1 MTSPSSR
8 KRSGVNWMYA
18 SGEVICRAL
27 QKLRTARRDCWP
39 TAVPIAPMDAPIT
52 PAGMWWKEFCPH
64 GREAQS
70 IAFFSAPGME
80 RLYSGVTKSTA
91 SEREMASLSAV
102 ASGGELV
109 SWSGLYNGRLP
120 IGISVNCRSGGAS
133 RIKARDRIRLIEV
146 EDRLPTK

>member
-8 KRSGVNWMYA
+8 NRSAEYVMYA
-18 SGEVICRAL
+18 SGEVSCRAL

-70 IAFFSAPGME
+70 MAFFKAPGME
-80 RLYSGVTKSTA
+80 RLYSGVTNSTA
-91 SEREMASLSAV
+91 SELEIASLSAL
-102 ASGGELV
+102 ASGG
-109 SWSGLYNGRLP
+109 
-120 IGISVNCRSGGAS
+120 
-133 RIKARDRIRLIEV
+133 
-146 EDRLPTK
+146 